1 MDAPCL
7 NGSVAIAGSRRGEQ
21 TGSRPGRGKPGARP
35 AKAHDTEYDLVIR
48 RATVATMDGP
58 EGARNGDFANDVGLE
73 AGWTVAIKGGR
84 VAWVGPDPDFKG
96 TAATSMD
103 AKRRLLTPG
112 YVDCHTHLVYAGDRS
127 RELKDKLA
135 GKSYMDILAAGGGIM
150 QTVRA
155 TREASSNELEEQAL
169 VRLRQMV
176 HNGTTTLE
184 SKSGYGLDKDTELR
198 MLDVNPR
205 LSKRT
210 GVPIVSTF
218 LGAHA
223 VPDEY
228 KGRSDAYVDFVL
240 DEVLPAVQA
249 QEVAR
254 FCDVFVEKDVFTVE
268 QGERILRKA
277 KELGFQCKVH
287 ADEIVNTGGAQLAG
301 RVNALAAD
309 HLLQVSDEGIQA
321 LAETGTIA
329 TLLPSVPLTMMKP
342 QWAPAKK
349 LIDAGVPLAVATDH
363 NPNNPIVSLQ
373 FAAQLACY
381 AMGLTPAQALTAV
394 TWNAA
399 HALDVDRH
407 VGGLQPG
414 KVANLVLHDVPNL
427 ERWVYELGRNT
438 ATHVV
443 LNGKLVPRA

>member
-1 MDAPCL
+1 MRGPCL
-7 NGSVAIAGSRRGEQ
+7 NGFVPPSPS
-21 TGSRPGRGKPGARP
+21 SPGKRQET
-35 AKAHDTEYDLVIR
+35 DYDLVVR
-48 RATVATMDGP
+48 RATLATLDGP
-58 EGARNGDFANDVGLE
+58 VGARDAAQANDCALE
-73 AGWTVAIKGGR
+73 AGWTVAVKGGR
-84 VAWVGPDPDFKG
+84 IAWVGPDPDFRG
-96 TAATSMD
+96 TATTSLD
-103 AKRRLLTPG
+103 AKRRLVTPG
-112 YVDCHTHLVYAGDRS
+112 YVDSHTHLVYAGDRS
-127 RELKDKLA
+127 RELKDKLQ
-135 GKSYMDILAAGGGIM
+135 GKSYLEILARGGGIM

-155 TREASSNELEEQAL
+155 TREATDNELEEQAL

-184 SKSGYGLDKDTELR
+184 SKSGYGLDKATELR
-198 MLDVNPR
+198 MLEVNPR
-205 LSKRT
+205 LAKKT
-210 GVPIVSTF
+210 GVAIVSTF

-228 KGRSDAYVDFVL
+228 KGRTDAYVDFLL

-249 QEVAR
+249 QEIAR

-268 QGERILRKA
+268 QGERILRRA
-277 KELGFQCKVH
+277 KELGFQLKVH

-301 RVNALAAD
+301 RVNALSAD
-309 HLLQVSDEGIQA
+309 HLLAVSEAGVQA

-349 LIDAGVPLAVATDH
+349 LLDAGVPVAVATDH
-363 NPNNPIVSLQ
+363 NPNNPILSLQ

-399 HALDVDRH
+399 EALDVERH
-407 VGGLQPG
+407 VGGLQVG
-414 KVANLVLHDVPNL
+414 KVANLLVHDVPSL
-427 ERWVYELGRNT
+427 DRWIYELGRNST
-438 ATHVV
+438 THVV